1 MPLGQSRAGRE
12 CIRSSSPPVYLCG
25 RVSRYNRHMEDDLQD
40 VIDQGNDELTKA
52 RAQRL
57 ADITEGD
64 IEVDPDLMDV
74 GDEVADEVVSEFVKF
89 AGNKR
94 HGVALVQNR
103 GKGRKGVHGSKF
115 TDIEQQA
122 ACQRAMDI
130 VLEQFIPPSKA
141 YEMVGAELGVGA
153 STIKQWAYSHG
164 IVPDPTNARS
174 SGMQRGQT
182 WDLFKRERIF
192 DELLDVAQML
202 TTRMKVWIQY
212 NPNNPDPN
220 TLPPPDDWNAAN
232 ELKTI
237 AVAAAIAHDKRT
249 GIEDIMVSR
258 GLRDVDSEELQGE
271 LSAGKDRLALMGG
284 SNGEQEVRDESFIE
298 AEVQPGD

>member
-1 MPLGQSRAGRE
+1 
-12 CIRSSSPPVYLCG
+12 
-25 RVSRYNRHMEDDLQD
+25 MEDDLQD

-103 GKGRKGVHGSKF
+103 GKGRLGAQASRF
-115 TDIEQQA
+115 SEDEQRA

-130 VLEQFIPPSKA
+130 VLERFISPSKA
-141 YEMVGAELGVGA
+141 FEIVGNELGVAGA
-153 STIKQWAYSHG
+153 TI
-164 IVPDPTNARS
+164 NAWGRKYAILPEQS
-174 SGMQRGQT
+174 QATPRTQA
-182 WDLFKRERIF
+182 WDIAKRERLF
-192 DELLDVAQML
+192 DELLDVASML
-202 TTRMKVWIQY
+202 TQRIKVGIQY
-212 NPNNPDPN
+212 EA
-220 TLPPPDDWNAAN
+220 TGELTGKWVPPDDWNAAN

-284 SNGEQEVRDESFIE
+284 SNGEEVRDESFIE

>member
-1 MPLGQSRAGRE
+1 
-12 CIRSSSPPVYLCG
+12 
-25 RVSRYNRHMEDDLQD
+25 MEDDLQD

-103 GKGRKGVHGSKF
+103 GKGRLGARSSPF
-115 TDIEQQA
+115 TEEQQRA
-122 ACQRAMDI
+122 AAQRAMDI
-130 VLEQFIPPSKA
+130 VLERFISPSKA
-141 YEMVGAELGVGA
+141 FEIVGNELGVTG
-153 STIKQWAYSHG
+153 STINAWGRKYS
-164 IVPDPTNARS
+164 ILPEQSVASRRTEA
-174 SGMQRGQT
+174 
-182 WDLFKRERIF
+182 WDIAKRERLF
-192 DELLDVAQML
+192 DELLDVASML
-202 TTRMKVWIQY
+202 TQRIKVGIQY
-212 NPNNPDPN
+212 EA
-220 TLPPPDDWNAAN
+220 TGELTGKWVPPDDWNAAN

-284 SNGEQEVRDESFIE
+284 SDGEEVRDESFIE

>member
-103 GKGRKGVHGSKF
+103 GKGRLGARSSPF
-115 TDIEQQA
+115 TEEQQRA
-122 ACQRAMDI
+122 AAQRAMDI
-130 VLEQFIPPSKA
+130 VLERFISPSKA
-141 YEMVGAELGVGA
+141 FEIVGNELGVTG
-153 STIKQWAYSHG
+153 STINAWGRKYS
-164 IVPDPTNARS
+164 ILPEQSVASRRTEA
-174 SGMQRGQT
+174 
-182 WDLFKRERIF
+182 WDIAKRERLF
-192 DELLDVAQML
+192 DELLDVASML
-202 TTRMKVWIQY
+202 TQRIKVGIQY
-212 NPNNPDPN
+212 EA
-220 TLPPPDDWNAAN
+220 TGELTGKWVPPDDWNAAN

-284 SNGEQEVRDESFIE
+284 SNGEEVRDESFIE

>member
-1 MPLGQSRAGRE
+1 
-12 CIRSSSPPVYLCG
+12 
-25 RVSRYNRHMEDDLQD
+25 MEDDLQD

-202 TTRMKVWIQY
+202 TTRMKVWIQ
-212 NPNNPDPN
+212 DSSKA
-220 TLPPPDDWNAAN
+220 PDDWNAAN

-249 GIEDIMVSR
+249 GIEDIMMTR
-258 GLRDVDSEELQGE
+258 GLRDIDSEELQGE
-271 LSAGKDRLALMGG
+271 LSAGKERLALMGG
-284 SNGEQEVRDESFIE
+284 SNGEEVIIQS
-298 AEVQPGD
+298 GD